1 MGRLFFCVLSAAD
14 ATVAVR
20 DVFPDMS
27 SLTKTHFELFGLP
40 AVFGLDRP
48 ALDAAYRSVQGA
60 VHPDRHAAGSDT
72 DRRIAM
78 QMAAQ
83 ANEAYRTLRDPA
95 LRAGYLCGLRGV
107 DVAIESNTA
116 MPTDFLMQ
124 QMEWRER
131 LDDAVAA
138 RDLAALEPLRD
149 ELGGMRGALLAAL
162 SEALDARDDTQA
174 AAGLVRRLM
183 FLDRFSTGIDAAEE
197 RLQRH

>member
-60 VHPDRHAAGSDT
+60 VHPDRHAGRQRHRPAYRDADGGAGE
-72 DRRIAM
+72 RGLH
-78 QMAAQ
+78 
-83 ANEAYRTLRDPA
+83 RTLRDPA

-149 ELGGMRGALLAAL
+149 ELGDMRGALLAAL
-162 SEALDARDDTQA
+162 SEALDARDDTQGSSGPGA
-174 AAGLVRRLM
+174 PSDVPRPIFDRHRR
-183 FLDRFSTGIDAAEE
+183 R
-197 RLQRH
+197 